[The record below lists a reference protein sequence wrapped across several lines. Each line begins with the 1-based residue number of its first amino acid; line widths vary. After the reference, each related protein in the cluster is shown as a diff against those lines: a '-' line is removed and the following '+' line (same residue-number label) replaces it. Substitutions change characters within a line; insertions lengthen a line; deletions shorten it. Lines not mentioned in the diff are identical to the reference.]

1 MSLKPQHR
9 ISETSITASRKARLE
24 MLKSEAKLLHSQTD
38 ISAVDPSTLLVQ
50 SDIYKLQDQSDTYSK
65 KIQYEKSQLEVLK
78 GTIDLLTKELENNRK
93 QALTNQTK
101 LKAST
106 DANNRKIKTLENKV
120 DKSLQ
125 KLNETLAYNKN
136 LREKINKIRK
146 EKIIYSNM
154 CKQLQEELE
163 KKLEEMKSISELSS
177 QAIKDRKESKK
188 KLSELKLEA
197 ELMNDEFQSDWRN
210 LESMIVKDIQT
221 KDPLNE
227 KIDENLEKVEFSL
240 SELETRPTH
249 GKVLID
255 AQNEKLK
262 KYDEELENLI
272 QSHGLKSLEEI
283 VNVYVDSEMQNL
295 SIFNHVMELSGEMEQ
310 LDLQIAEIRS
320 KIEKHRVPD
329 SENDLER
336 KEMIRNY
343 QLRMEKLNLKEED
356 LNPDTTRIR
365 KTLNSLVDGIR
376 ILCEKIGLSY
386 DEISEKNLLQV
397 LSDVEK
403 RLDEKIQEKKIKNI
417 KANANENLK
426 KLEIDAPLVLEKD
439 EEDEAGLPMTMDEIR
454 FKSLKKLNEENEK
467 RYRRK

>member
-9 ISETSITASRKARLE
+9 NSETSLTSSRKARLE
-24 MLKSEAKLLHSQTD
+24 FLKSESKLLQSQTD
-38 ISAVDPSTLLVQ
+38 ISAVDPSALLIQ
-50 SDIYKLQDQSDTYSK
+50 SEIYKLQDQSDTYSR
-65 KIQYEKSQLEVLK
+65 KIQFEKSQVDILKSETERLNQDLE
-78 GTIDLLTKELENNRK
+78 DLRK
-93 QALTNQTK
+93 QALVSQSK
-101 LKAST
+101 LKANS
-106 DANNRKIKTLENKV
+106 DINNRKIKNLENKV

-125 KLNETLAYNKN
+125 KLNETLAYNRN

-154 CKQLQEELE
+154 CKQLQEELD
-163 KKLEEMKSISELSS
+163 KKLEEMKNISELSS

-188 KLSELKLEA
+188 KLNELKLEA

-210 LESMIVKDIQT
+210 LESMIVKDIAA

-227 KIDENLEKVEFSL
+227 VPLDLESKEDFQFS
-240 SELETRPTH
+240 EMETRATN
-249 GKVLID
+249 GKELIES
-255 AQNEKLK
+255 QNQKLK
-262 KYDEELENLI
+262 EYDDELAELI
-272 QSHGLKSLEEI
+272 KNHGLKSLEEI
-283 VNVYVDSEMQNL
+283 VNVFVDSEMQNL

-329 SENDLER
+329 TEIDLER
-336 KEMIRNY
+336 KDLIRNY

-356 LNPDTTRIR
+356 LNPETSRIR
-365 KTLNSLVDGIR
+365 KTLTSLVEGIK
-376 ILCEKIGLSY
+376 ILCEKIGLHY
-386 DEISEKNLLQV
+386 EEISEKNLLLV

-403 RLDEKIQEKKIKNI
+403 KLDEKVQEKKLKSI

-426 KLEIDAPLVLEKD
+426 KLEIDAPLVVDKD
-439 EEDEAGLPMTMDEIR
+439 EEDDIGLPMTMDEIR